1 MLAPLDMAKHC
12 ASACAIQCE
21 ERVMEMAKP
30 GSVARLTVRAFIL
43 IGSLACQPVAWA
55 GDDRGTP
62 DQQAACTPDA
72 FRLCFNAI
80 PDPDRVEA
88 CLRQRK
94 SDLSTSCRAVFE
106 HGRATVSSA
115 R

>member
-1 MLAPLDMAKHC
+1 
-12 ASACAIQCE
+12 
-21 ERVMEMAKP
+21 MEMAKS
-30 GSVARLTVRAFIL
+30 GSVTKLTVRALML
-43 IGSLACQPVAWA
+43 IGSLACQPVASA
-55 GDDRGTP
+55 GDGRGTP
-62 DQQAACTPDA
+62 EQQAACTPDA
-72 FRLCFNAI
+72 FRLCFNYF

-94 SDLSTSCRAVFE
+94 PDLSSSCRAVFE